1 MKNLKIDNEIKNDFE
16 TRSTE
21 CKRQMKSLKIS

>member
-1 MKNLKIDNEIKNDFE
+1 MKNLKIDKKIKNYFE

-21 CKRQMKSLKIS
+21 CIRQMKSLKIS